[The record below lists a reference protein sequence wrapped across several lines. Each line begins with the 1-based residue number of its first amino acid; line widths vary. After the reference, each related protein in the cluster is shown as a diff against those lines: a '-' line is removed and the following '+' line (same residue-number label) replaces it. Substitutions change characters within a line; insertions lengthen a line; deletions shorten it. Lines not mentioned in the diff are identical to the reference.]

1 MEILDRLQSGG
12 IRTFRTDALGA
23 TSFYLDGTSVSA
35 QPLAGR

>member
-1 MEILDRLQSGG
+1 MEILNRLQDRR

-23 TSFYLDGTSVSA
+23 TSFYLNGTSVTA